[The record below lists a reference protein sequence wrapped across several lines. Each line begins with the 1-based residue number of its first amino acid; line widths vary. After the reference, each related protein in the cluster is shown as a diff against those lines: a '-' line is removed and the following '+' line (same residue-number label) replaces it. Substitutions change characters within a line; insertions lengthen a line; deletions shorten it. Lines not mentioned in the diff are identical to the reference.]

1 MTKTELST
9 STFKNEKHRK
19 IGKVE
24 VGDGHIHTLRT
35 REIFKKFLPI
45 ERFVNDCHRPPL
57 FSRKVVS
64 MREKSIEE
72 KLIDAVKAKGGVCWK
87 FTSPGTS
94 GVPDRI
100 VLMPSGRIGFV
111 EVKAAGKT
119 PRPLQRLRIRT
130 LRRLGF
136 KAFVLDSP
144 DQIGGIIDA
153 IQTP

>member
-1 MTKTELST
+1 MEA
-9 STFKNEKHRK
+9 
-19 IGKVE
+19 
-24 VGDGHIHTLRT
+24 
-35 REIFKKFLPI
+35 
-45 ERFVNDCHRPPL
+45 
-57 FSRKVVS
+57 
-64 MREKSIEE
+64 
-72 KLIDAVKAKGGVCWK
+72 KLVAAVKAAGGVCWK

-111 EVKAAGKT
+111 EVKASGEKL
-119 PRPLQRLRIRT
+119 RPLQRLRIRT

-153 IQTP
+153 VQTP